1 MIYNRLLQSREEIE
15 YYETK
20 DMVEYHLDDSLKN
33 LNYENY
39 NHLSKILKITRQRSK
54 NKVKIFS
61 LLTYVVI
68 GLASIS
74 ALIILCSPYFVF
86 LSILL
91 SAPLFYL
98 YENIEELKETKQYKK
113 YKKLYDIIKNKGK
126 IKEVEAYLTVFEKN
140 EKYEEEKRQYKL
152 QESKKDLSEFV
163 QHSSYEI
170 TYLERKRNEL
180 AGKPDNLLSAPENP
194 IKIIDEKGAEHY
206 YSGLGTALP
215 LIARM
220 IENNKVKITIQEKTK
235 PSDEQQDEILANS
248 ERINY

>member
-39 NHLSKILKITRQRSK
+39 NRLSKILKITRQRSK

-140 EKYEEEKRQYKL
+140 EKCG
-152 QESKKDLSEFV
+152 SG
-163 QHSSYEI
+163 SSGI
-170 TYLERKRNEL
+170 W
-180 AGKPDNLLSAPENP
+180 
-194 IKIIDEKGAEHY
+194 
-206 YSGLGTALP
+206 
-215 LIARM
+215 
-220 IENNKVKITIQEKTK
+220 
-235 PSDEQQDEILANS
+235 
-248 ERINY
+248 